1 MRDEN
6 LKRRGIDPDDN
17 EGQVKEIEARGRQI
31 LSDYKEQKDTASR
44 SIDDAEAVLEP
55 VQNSLQQLGVAL
67 GKHSLQNICTFMHIK
82 RRS

>member
-6 LKRRGIDPDDN
+6 LKRRGIDPADN
-17 EGQVKEIEARGRQI
+17 ESQVKEIEARGRQI

-55 VQNSLQQLGVAL
+55 VKNSLEQLDVAL
-67 GKHSLQNICTFMHIK
+67 GKHSLQNIRTLI
-82 RRS
+82 RQ